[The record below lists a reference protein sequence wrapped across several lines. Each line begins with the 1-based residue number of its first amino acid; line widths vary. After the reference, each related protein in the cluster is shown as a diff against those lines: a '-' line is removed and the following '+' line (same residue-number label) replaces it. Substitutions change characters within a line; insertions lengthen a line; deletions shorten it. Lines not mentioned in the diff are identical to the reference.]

1 MHAAYSG
8 HCIHC
13 GHHLLWP
20 FTMATIYYGHSLWPP
35 FTMATIHYGHHLL
48 WLPFTMATDLVDARG
63 VLSQRGKRHQTLR
76 FPHLVSVRVRVRV
89 RVSFG

>member
-1 MHAAYSG
+1 MNAVARGSTDLVDAR
-8 HCIHC
+8 C
-13 GHHLLWP
+13 LLWP
-20 FTMATIYYGHSLWPP
+20 LHSLWPP
-35 FTMATIHYGHHLL
+35 FTMAIHYGHHLL